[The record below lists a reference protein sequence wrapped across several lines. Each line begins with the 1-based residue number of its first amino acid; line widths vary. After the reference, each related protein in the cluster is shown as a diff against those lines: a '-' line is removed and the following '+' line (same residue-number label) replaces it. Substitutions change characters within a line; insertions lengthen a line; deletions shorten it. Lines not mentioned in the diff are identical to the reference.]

1 LQETPNP
8 IINCRVTHLPGLVVT
23 HVPVHTEVNSRP
35 GHRGQSTILDKV
47 RLSKGEFE
55 WLGDGRKND
64 SAGEFNAQC
73 GPGHGVEA
81 EEERGKL
88 SRIVD

>member
-1 LQETPNP
+1 VQGQADMRIKQAMQGFSFLRQV
-8 IINCRVTHLPGLVVT
+8 IAW
-23 HVPVHTEVNSRP
+23 
-35 GHRGQSTILDKV
+35 HRGQSTILDKV